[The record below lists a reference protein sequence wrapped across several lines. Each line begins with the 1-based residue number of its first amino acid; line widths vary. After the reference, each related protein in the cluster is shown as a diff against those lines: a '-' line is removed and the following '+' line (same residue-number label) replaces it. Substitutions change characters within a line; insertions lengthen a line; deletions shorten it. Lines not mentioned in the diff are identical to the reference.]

1 MKINGVPREGKWLA
15 MDGGLHIQIPYGAA
29 YGKDED
35 GNWDIIELENC
46 SSYKSGPFTVDDE
59 APFRWKLSGLHPQS
73 VSIGDDVPQAVRS
86 QLPRLLQLIAIQM
99 TGGKPS
105 DQPYELGSSTQVE
118 ETEEGF
124 TLRSSISASE
134 AGGAYKI
141 FELSPEKA
149 FAVIQKNIQIMGIT
163 LGFRY
168 VLLAL
173 ASPSGAK
180 FFMGS
185 LAVPDADGDLEKM
198 AQAVRP
204 LLESARLEDGD
215 GAAAETAAHT
225 DGSGNADSSGRNR
238 EGKKKASAGAKKSS
252 SSGSK
257 VPSGGPRR
265 QVTGLPKGGGR
276 VQLLDG
282 LSVQL
287 PAGAVYYYDEDQNA
301 CFGVPEKPPKGYR
314 EGTFSMPEDTPMLW
328 QVTKLHH
335 EGTVSYE
342 PEHMD
347 AGEANKLCFE
357 SFRENMGNVANGIAD
372 TMTKQLIGLGGKY
385 AGKLDM
391 AREDRMLS
399 YVWAKNELL
408 EERYFPGY
416 FFVGLPSSFEM
427 PIFMG
432 CYDPIDIPVFE
443 QQLLPVLRSAQRT
456 GDAAQSPAVHGES
469 GSQEAL
475 THDSLDQFGSYAAE
489 DGRLN
494 AVTVAQ
500 LFSTD
505 VLFFNEDDFRKNGL
519 ESGVR
524 INALKLSEHPFLV
537 KKRDVFLPE
546 IIRLLLELDQV
557 PELRVPKEKIHKK
570 LLPLLFN
577 DNDVPLTG
585 MTMMNLLA
593 YHMLHIQE
601 NGQDDYSVVIDR
613 NLVAGIPDA
622 YRYVGALL
630 RQLRQYNGKNE
641 AFTMT
646 FANAMNFD
654 TPIQGALKPVT
665 GAAQPR
671 SMYRIRVERDGT
683 VQELEAE
690 ENAGQPEQGER
701 RSIQEL
707 ESALPPEFA
716 AQMRRFAGDVAARLG
731 QLRETLQQSSYND
744 LTSTE
749 EVLDRLMDQ
758 AGDYG
763 LAWGIYN
770 FYNIFR
776 LGASD
781 SSFSYEK
788 DGQRDISGSGFEC
801 PGYRVDEQYEDYAPG
816 DPDFQA
822 DEFPRQLAERIGGI
836 TQEEIYRTILEQA
849 VGYQEQG
856 YSIVDQERIRIEKQ
870 QKALEKVPF
879 DRVPAVTIPGSAFVL
894 TGEFAHCGNDREA
907 IKAKILEKGG
917 RCTQAVSGKTSYLVI
932 GSFGDY
938 GARKLE
944 QVQAQRAKGSAI
956 KIIREED
963 LFAALEGRPIPQGT
977 PKKTVPAAQKE
988 SAARKEP
995 DVRVRSVPPRPGEMA
1010 RVEVT
1015 AQLSKISMEPE
1026 EMTREEAAAQLL
1038 NVLRMALEKA
1048 ERQQADY
1055 DSACQAMEKAKTAA
1069 ALRKAA
1075 KAFEALEGY
1084 QDSNARKTQ
1093 CSERAQV
1100 LEEEQKKK
1108 KAEEKARREAEQAA
1122 AKQQADYDSACQA
1135 MEKAKSV
1142 TALRKA
1148 AKAFGALG
1156 EYRDSA
1162 ERRTQCLEQA
1172 KRLEEERNQRKE
1184 EEKARREKEQAEQ
1197 AAAAQAQREKA
1208 QAQKAKRRKKLLLAV
1223 ALVAAAIGIFFGVRR
1238 YMDGA
1243 PYRELAKSIDEGTF
1257 HYSQYED
1264 SYFLQY
1270 DGSYQVIA
1278 DKLTDF
1284 HHADDIQSAV
1294 NLIGSLPPDES
1305 SIDYYINGWEIY
1317 MTDSFRLW
1325 FLEQVSAEG
1334 TALSFPE
1341 GMEYQG
1347 DEVTGVYQLGDYW
1360 VMTVYNYFLAD
1371 DGRPEQ
1377 AYICEAEEGEGW
1389 VYLGSYQ
1396 NRNNRAGQQYGI
1408 E

>member
-1 MKINGVPREGKWLA
+1 MKMNGVPQKGKWLTV
-15 MDGGLHIQIPYGAA
+15 DGGLHIQIPYGTA
-29 YGKDED
+29 YGKDDD
-35 GNWDIIELENC
+35 GNWDMIELENC
-46 SSYKSGPFTVDDE
+46 SSYKSGPFTADDE

-73 VSIGDDVPQAVRS
+73 VSIGDDVPPAVRS
-86 QLPRLLQLIAIQM
+86 QLPKLLQLIAVQM

-105 DQPYELGSSTQVE
+105 EKPYELGSSTQVE

-134 AGGAYKI
+134 AGGAYQI
-141 FELSPEKA
+141 FEISSEKA
-149 FAVIQKNIQIMGIT
+149 FAVIEKNIQIMGIT

-185 LAVPDADGDLEKM
+185 LAVPDANGDLEKM
-198 AQAVRP
+198 VQAVRP
-204 LLESARLEDGD
+204 LLESARLGD
-215 GAAAETAAHT
+215 PAAPAAGSRADRAKKAAGAKT
-225 DGSGNADSSGRNR
+225 SGGQ
-238 EGKKKASAGAKKSS
+238 GKKKASAQA
-252 SSGSK
+252 SK
-257 VPSGGPRR
+257 APAGGPRKR
-265 QVTGLPKGGGR
+265 VTGLPKGGGR

-282 LSVQL
+282 LSLSL
-287 PAGAVYYYDEDQNA
+287 PDGAVYYYDEEQNA
-301 CFGVPEKPPKGYR
+301 CFGMPEETPEDYR

-342 PEHMD
+342 PEKKD
-347 AGEANKLCFE
+347 ASEANKLCFE
-357 SFRENMGNVANGIAD
+357 SFRENMGNIANGIAE
-372 TMTKQLIGLGGKY
+372 TMTRQLSGLGGTY
-385 AGKLDM
+385 AGKLDL
-391 AREDRMLS
+391 AEEDRMLS

-432 CYDPIDIPVFE
+432 YYDPVDIPVFE
-443 QQLLPVLRSAQRT
+443 QQLLPVLRSVQRI
-456 GDAAQSPAVHGES
+456 GDAALAPAVQGEG

-475 THDSLDQFGSYAAE
+475 TQDDQAQFGSYAAE

-524 INALKLSEHPFLV
+524 INAIKLSEHPLLV
-537 KKRDVFLPE
+537 KKRDVFVPE

-557 PELRVPKEKIHKK
+557 PELRLPKEKIHKK

-601 NGQDDYSVVIDR
+601 DGQDNYAIVIDR

-622 YRYVGALL
+622 YRYVGAFL

-641 AFTMT
+641 AFTIT

-654 TPIQGALKPVT
+654 TPIQGALKPVA

-671 SMYRIRVERDGT
+671 NMYRIRVESNGT

-690 ENAGQPEQGER
+690 EDAGQLEQRER
-701 RSIQEL
+701 RSVQEL
-707 ESALPPEFA
+707 ESTLPPEFTV
-716 AQMRRFAGDVAARLG
+716 QMRRFAGDVAARLG
-731 QLRETLQQSSYND
+731 QLRETLQKSSYND

-770 FYNIFR
+770 FYNVFR

-781 SSFSYEK
+781 SSFFYEK

-816 DPDFQA
+816 DPDFQP

-907 IKAKILEKGG
+907 IKAKIQDKGG
-917 RCTQAVSGKTSYLVI
+917 RCTQAISGKTNYLVI
-932 GSFGDY
+932 GSLGDF

-944 QVQAQRAKGSAI
+944 QVQEQRAKGKNI
-956 KIIREED
+956 QIIREED
-963 LFAALEGRPIPQGT
+963 LVCALEGRPIPRGT

-988 SAARKEP
+988 PAARKEP

-1015 AQLSKISMEPE
+1015 AQLPRVSVEPE
-1026 EMTREEAAAQLL
+1026 ETTREEAAAQLL
-1038 NVLRMALEKA
+1038 NVLRAVLEKA
-1048 ERQQADY
+1048 EKQQADY
-1055 DSACQAMEKAKTAA
+1055 DSACRSMEKAKTAA
-1069 ALRKAA
+1069 AFRKAA
-1075 KAFEALEGY
+1075 KTFEELEGY
-1084 QDSNARKTQ
+1084 QDSGVRRAR
-1093 CSERAQV
+1093 CLERAQV

-1122 AKQQADYDSACQA
+1122 ARQQADYDSACQA
-1135 MEKAKSV
+1135 MEKAKSI
-1142 TALRKA
+1142 TAFRKA
-1148 AKAFGALG
+1148 AKAFEALNG
-1156 EYRDSA
+1156 YRDSA
-1162 ERRTQCLEQA
+1162 ERQAQCLERVKA
-1172 KRLEEERNQRKE
+1172 LEEEKQRKKAE
-1184 EEKARREKEQAEQ
+1184 EQARLEKEQAEQ
-1197 AAAAQAQREKA
+1197 AAAAQAQREKM
-1208 QAQKAKRRKKLLLAV
+1208 QAQKEKQRKKLLLAA

-1243 PYRELAKSIDEGTF
+1243 PYRELARSIDEGTF
-1257 HYSQYED
+1257 HYSQYEE

-1270 DGSYQVIA
+1270 DDSYRVIA
-1278 DKLTDF
+1278 GKLTDF
-1284 HHADDIQSAV
+1284 HREDDIQSAV
-1294 NLIGSLPPDES
+1294 DLIGSLPPDES

-1325 FLEQVSAEG
+1325 FLERVSEEG
-1334 TALSFPE
+1334 TALSTPE

-1360 VMTVYNYFLAD
+1360 VMTVYNEFLED

-1377 AYICEAEEGEGW
+1377 AYVCEAEEGDGW

-1396 NRNNRAGQQYGI
+1396 NRNNQAGQQYSI

>member
-1 MKINGVPREGKWLA
+1 MMKINGVPREGQWLS

-35 GNWDIIELENC
+35 GNWNIIELEHC
-46 SSYKSGPFTVDDE
+46 SSYKPGPFTADDE

-163 LGFRY
+163 LEFRY

-301 CFGVPEKPPKGYR
+301 CFGMPEKPPKGYR
-314 EGTFSMPEDTPMLW
+314 KGTFSMPEDTPMLW
-328 QVTKLHH
+328 RVTKLHH

-342 PEHMD
+342 PEHKD

-357 SFRENMGNVANGIAD
+357 SFRENMGKIANGIAE
-372 TMTKQLIGLGGKY
+372 TMTRQLSGLGGKY
-385 AGKLDM
+385 AGKLDL
-391 AREDRMLS
+391 AEEDRMLS

-416 FFVGLPSSFEM
+416 FFMGLPSSHEM

-432 CYDPIDIPVFE
+432 YYDPIDIPVFE
-443 QQLLPVLRSAQRT
+443 QQLLPVLRSAQRA
-456 GDAAQSPAVHGES
+456 GDAALSPAARAEG
-469 GSQEAL
+469 GSQEE
-475 THDSLDQFGSYAAE
+475 SRSQFGSYAAE

-494 AVTVAQ
+494 AVAVAQ
-500 LFSTD
+500 LFSAD

-524 INALKLSEHPFLV
+524 INALKLSEHPLLV
-537 KKRDVFLPE
+537 ERRDVFVPE
-546 IIRLLLELDQV
+546 IIKLLRELDQV
-557 PELRVPKEKIHKK
+557 PELRVPKKKLHKK

-601 NGQDDYSVVIDR
+601 NGQDDYAVVMDR
-613 NLVAGIPDA
+613 NLAAGIPDA
-622 YRYVGALL
+622 YRYVGAFL
-630 RQLRQYNGKNE
+630 RRLRQYNGKNE
-641 AFTMT
+641 AFTIT
-646 FANAMNFD
+646 FANAVNFD
-654 TPIQGALKPVT
+654 TPIQGALKPVA
-665 GAAQPR
+665 GAARLR
-671 SMYRIRVERDGT
+671 SMYRIRVERSGT
-683 VQELEAE
+683 VRELEAE
-690 ENAGQPEQGER
+690 EDAGRPEQKEQ
-701 RSIQEL
+701 RSIQAL
-707 ESALPPEFA
+707 ENALPPEFTA
-716 AQMRRFAGDVAARLG
+716 KMRRFAGDIAARLG
-731 QLRETLQQSSYND
+731 RLRETLQKSSYND

-816 DPDFQA
+816 DPDFQP
-822 DEFPRQLAERIGGI
+822 DEFPRQLAQRIGGI
-836 TQEEIYRTILEQA
+836 TQEAIYRTILEQA
-849 VGYQEQG
+849 VWYQEQG

-870 QKALEKVPF
+870 KKALEKVPF
-879 DRVPAVTIPGSAFVL
+879 DRVTGVTIPGSAFVL
-894 TGEFAHCGNDREA
+894 TGEFAHCGSDREA
-907 IKAKILEKGG
+907 IKAKIQEKGG
-917 RCTQAVSGKTSYLVI
+917 RCTQAISGKTSYLVI

-963 LFAALEGRPIPQGT
+963 LFAALEGRPT
-977 PKKTVPAAQKE
+977 PKGGPKETVPTAQKGL
-988 SAARKEP
+988 AAPKEP

-1015 AQLSKISMEPE
+1015 AQLPKVSMEPE
-1026 EMTREEAAAQLL
+1026 EMTREETAARLL

-1048 ERQQADY
+1048 EKQQAGY
-1055 DSACQAMEKAKTAA
+1055 DSACQAMEKAKSVT

-1075 KAFEALEGY
+1075 KAFEALGEY
-1084 QDSNARKTQ
+1084 RDSTERRKQ
-1093 CSERAQV
+1093 CLERAQV
-1100 LEEEQKKK
+1100 LEEERKKK

-1148 AKAFGALG
+1148 AKAFEALG
-1156 EYRDSA
+1156 EYRDST
-1162 ERRTQCLEQA
+1162 ERRKQCLEQA

-1197 AAAAQAQREKA
+1197 AAAAQAQRERA
-1208 QAQKAKRRKKLLLAV
+1208 QAQKAKRRKKLLLAA
-1223 ALVAAAIGIFFGVRR
+1223 ALAAAVTGIFFGVRR
-1238 YMDGA
+1238 YMDNA
-1243 PYRELAKSIDEGTF
+1243 PYRELARSIDEGTF

-1264 SYFLQY
+1264 SYFLRY
-1270 DGSYQVIA
+1270 DGSYRVIA
-1278 DKLTDF
+1278 GKLTDF
-1284 HHADDIQSAV
+1284 HHANDIQSAV
-1294 NLIGSLPPDES
+1294 DLIGSLPPDES

-1334 TALSFPE
+1334 TALSIPE

-1360 VMTVYNYFLAD
+1360 VMTVYNNFLAD

-1377 AYICEAEEGEGW
+1377 AYVCEAEEGDGW

>member
-1 MKINGVPREGKWLA
+1 MMKINGVPREGKWLS

-35 GNWDIIELENC
+35 GNWNIIELEHC
-46 SSYKSGPFTVDDE
+46 SSYKPGPFTADDE

-73 VSIGDDVPQAVRS
+73 VRIGDDVPPAVRS
-86 QLPRLLQLIAIQM
+86 QLPRLLQRIAIQM

-149 FAVIQKNIQIMGIT
+149 FAVIQKNIQIMGMT

-173 ASPSGAK
+173 SASTGAK

-301 CFGVPEKPPKGYR
+301 CFGMPEKPPKGYR
-314 EGTFSMPEDTPMLW
+314 KGTFSMPEDTPMLW
-328 QVTKLHH
+328 RVTKLHH

-342 PEHMD
+342 PEHKD

-357 SFRENMGNVANGIAD
+357 SFRENMGKIANGIAE
-372 TMTKQLIGLGGKY
+372 TMTRQLSGLGGKY
-385 AGKLDM
+385 AGKLDL
-391 AREDRMLS
+391 AEEDRMLS

-416 FFVGLPSSFEM
+416 FFMGLPSSHEM

-432 CYDPIDIPVFE
+432 YYDPIDIPVFE

-456 GDAAQSPAVHGES
+456 GDAALSPAARAEG
-469 GSQEAL
+469 GSQEE
-475 THDSLDQFGSYAAE
+475 SRSQFGSYAAE

-494 AVTVAQ
+494 AVAVAQ
-500 LFSTD
+500 LFSAD

-524 INALKLSEHPFLV
+524 INALKLSEHPLLV
-537 KKRDVFLPE
+537 ERRDVFVPE
-546 IIRLLLELDQV
+546 IIKLLRELDQV
-557 PELRVPKEKIHKK
+557 PELRVPKKKLHKK

-601 NGQDDYSVVIDR
+601 NGQDDYAVVMDR
-613 NLVAGIPDA
+613 NLAAGIPDA
-622 YRYVGALL
+622 YRYVGAFL
-630 RQLRQYNGKNE
+630 RRLRQYNGKNE
-641 AFTMT
+641 AFTIT
-646 FANAMNFD
+646 FANAVNFD
-654 TPIQGALKPVT
+654 TPIQGALKPVA
-665 GAAQPR
+665 GAARLR
-671 SMYRIRVERDGT
+671 SMYRIRVERSGT
-683 VQELEAE
+683 VRELEAE
-690 ENAGQPEQGER
+690 EDAGRPEQKEQ
-701 RSIQEL
+701 RSIQAL
-707 ESALPPEFA
+707 ENALPPEFTA
-716 AQMRRFAGDVAARLG
+716 KMRRFAGDIAARLG
-731 QLRETLQQSSYND
+731 RLRETLQKSSYND

-816 DPDFQA
+816 DPDFQP
-822 DEFPRQLAERIGGI
+822 DEFPRQLAQRIGGI
-836 TQEEIYRTILEQA
+836 TQEAIYRTILEQA
-849 VGYQEQG
+849 VWYQEQG

-870 QKALEKVPF
+870 KKALEKVPF
-879 DRVPAVTIPGSAFVL
+879 DRVTAVTIPGSAFVL
-894 TGEFAHCGNDREA
+894 TGEFAHCGSDREA
-907 IKAKILEKGG
+907 IKAKIQEKGG
-917 RCTQAVSGKTSYLVI
+917 RCTQAISGKTSYLVI

-963 LFAALEGRPIPQGT
+963 LFAALEGRPT
-977 PKKTVPAAQKE
+977 PKGGPKETVPTAQKGL
-988 SAARKEP
+988 AAPKEP

-1015 AQLSKISMEPE
+1015 AQLPKVSMEPE
-1026 EMTREEAAAQLL
+1026 EMTREETAARLL

-1048 ERQQADY
+1048 EKQQAGY
-1055 DSACQAMEKAKTAA
+1055 DSACQAMEKAKSVT

-1075 KAFEALEGY
+1075 KAFEALGEY
-1084 QDSNARKTQ
+1084 RDSTERRKQ
-1093 CSERAQV
+1093 CLERAQV
-1100 LEEEQKKK
+1100 LEEKRKKK

-1148 AKAFGALG
+1148 AKAFEALG
-1156 EYRDSA
+1156 EYRDST
-1162 ERRTQCLEQA
+1162 ERRKQCLEQA

-1197 AAAAQAQREKA
+1197 AAAAQAQRERA
-1208 QAQKAKRRKKLLLAV
+1208 QAQKAKRRKKLLLAA
-1223 ALVAAAIGIFFGVRR
+1223 ALAAAVTGIFFGVRR
-1238 YMDGA
+1238 YMDNA
-1243 PYRELAKSIDEGTF
+1243 PYRELARSIDEGTF

-1264 SYFLQY
+1264 SYFLRY
-1270 DGSYQVIA
+1270 DGSYRVIA
-1278 DKLTDF
+1278 GKLTDF
-1284 HHADDIQSAV
+1284 HHANDIQSAV
-1294 NLIGSLPPDES
+1294 DLIGSLPPDES

-1334 TALSFPE
+1334 TALSIPE

-1360 VMTVYNYFLAD
+1360 VMTVYNNFLAD

-1377 AYICEAEEGEGW
+1377 AYVCEAEEGDGW